1 MLNELFASGTLN
13 LVYIG
18 IVLLSFLYA
27 LITLLGAEIG
37 DAFDLGLDVDSDTGI
52 DFINISPFAM
62 AMFGTTFGLVGLIT
76 RLWFEM
82 DAIPSIIWA
91 AVLGLVIGGAAQAF
105 FIYVLSP
112 SRSSHYNLS
121 ADAIGREAEVITTI
135 PAGGVGEIAFNN
147 VSGRVK
153 LGARATDNQAIP
165 FGTVVIIK
173 RVVGRVAF
181 VHPVLE

>member
-1 MLNELFASGTLN
+1 MLNDLLNFGTLN
-13 LVYIG
+13 LVYAG
-18 IVLLSFLYA
+18 VVLLSFLYA

-37 DAFDLGLDVDSDTGI
+37 DAFDFGMDVDADTGI
-52 DFINISPFAM
+52 DFINISPFAL
-62 AMFGTTFGLVGLIT
+62 AMFGTTFGLAGLIT
-76 RLWFEM
+76 RLWMEM
-82 DAIPSIIWA
+82 DTIPSVIWS
-91 AVLGLVIGGAAQAF
+91 AVVGLLFGALAQAF

-135 PAGGVGEIAFNN
+135 PEGGVGEIAFNN

-153 LGARATDNQAIP
+153 LGARATDGQPIP
-165 FGTVVIIK
+165 FGSVVLIK

-181 VHPVLE
+181 VHRVIE